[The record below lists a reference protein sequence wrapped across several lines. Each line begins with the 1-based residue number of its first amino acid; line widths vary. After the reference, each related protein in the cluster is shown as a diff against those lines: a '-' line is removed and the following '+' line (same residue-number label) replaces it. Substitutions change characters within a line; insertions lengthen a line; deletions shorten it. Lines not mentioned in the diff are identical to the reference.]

1 MHMFCSTYI
10 MITFI
15 FREWDKFGDIF
26 EKWRMGNA
34 QIKLNKQIKK
44 EEEKKPPIDLFF
56 KWKNQLKKQKLW

>member
-26 EKWRMGNA
+26 ERRQMGNA
-34 QIKLNKQIKK
+34 KIKLNKQIKK
-44 EEEKKPPIDLFF
+44 RKEEKKPPIVLFF
-56 KWKNQLKKQKLW
+56 K